1 MPFDN
6 TTYPETE
13 TRTERDLRILR
24 AAREGISKPGG
35 WCQGKLSRSRNRHCA
50 AGWIAEARRSL
61 GYSHGSDNVLMTA
74 QMLLGPD
81 LPGGCAATVTVF
93 NDTRSQYDV
102 VSLFDKAIARLER
115 ERDAK

>member
-35 WCQGKLSRSRNRHCA
+35 WCRHMVTIPGELARHCA
-50 AGWIAEARRSL
+50 VGWIGAAVGSFEDETLAYAQSL
-61 GYSHGSDNVLMTA
+61 LER
-74 QMLLGPD
+74 D
-81 LPGGCAATVTVF
+81 LPKPYKVVTTYNDNIVNQSTVV
-93 NDTRSQYDV
+93 R
-102 VSLFDKAIARLER
+102 LFDRAIARLER
-115 ERDAK
+115 ERDA